1 LEKTLTIIEPTTLP
15 KGMES
20 FSVPSIIQ
28 EAGPEAFR
36 RFLEFF
42 TAQIRNR
49 NTREAYARAVSQFF
63 GWLEAQGIVRLMD
76 IQPVHIAAW
85 VEMKTQS
92 QNPQTVKQHLA
103 AVKKIFDWLVI
114 GQIVPSNPAT
124 VVKGPRYSYTKG
136 KTPILLATD
145 ARRFLESFASDSISD
160 LRDRALIALMT
171 YTFARISAALA
182 MNVKDVFPQHHRLWV
197 RLHEKG
203 GKYLEMP
210 CHHNLELYL
219 KEYMEAAGIEDDPKG
234 PLFRQLNGGRK
245 PETQELTRSRLHRT
259 EALLMIK
266 RRARK
271 AGIENSGMCNHSF
284 RGTGITAYLS
294 NPEAKL
300 EHAQTMAGH
309 ADPKT
314 TRIYDRRSE
323 VLSLDEVERIGI

>member
-1 LEKTLTIIEPTTLP
+1 MTLIEGSPLP

-20 FSVPSIIQ
+20 FAVPALIE
-28 EAGPEAFR
+28 EAGPEAFT

-49 NTREAYARAVSQFF
+49 NTRDAYARAVSQFF
-63 GWLEAQGIVRLMD
+63 GWLHEHGIVRLTE

-85 VEMKTQS
+85 VEGKTQT

-103 AVKKIFDWLVI
+103 AVKKLFDWLVI
-114 GQIVPSNPAT
+114 GKILPSNPAT
-124 VVKGPRYSYTKG
+124 IVKGPKYSYTKG
-136 KTPILLATD
+136 KTPILLAAD
-145 ARRFLESFASDSISD
+145 ARRFLDHLSGDSISER
-160 LRDRALIALMT
+160 RDRALIALMT

-182 MNVKDVFPQHHRLWV
+182 MNVNDVFPQHHRLWV

-219 KEYMEAAGIEDDPKG
+219 KEYLEAAGIEDDKKG
-234 PLFRQLNGGRK
+234 PLFRRLNGGRK
-245 PETQELTRSRLHRT
+245 PETQALTQSRLHRT

-266 RRARK
+266 RRAK
-271 AGIENSGMCNHSF
+271 QAGIPNPGMCNHSF

-294 NPEAKL
+294 NPDAKL

>member
-1 LEKTLTIIEPTTLP
+1 MEAFAVPALIE
-15 KGMES
+15 
-20 FSVPSIIQ
+20 

-42 TAQIRNR
+42 TAQIRNK
-49 NTREAYARAVSQFF
+49 NTREAYARAVSQLF
-63 GWLEAQGIVRLMD
+63 GWLHERGIVRLAD

-85 VEMKTQS
+85 VEEKTQT

-103 AVKKIFDWLVI
+103 AVKKLFDWLVI

-124 VVKGPRYSYTKG
+124 IVKGPKYSYTKG
-136 KTPILLATD
+136 KTPILLAND
-145 ARRFLESFASDSISD
+145 ARRFLDYLSGESISER
-160 LRDRALIALMT
+160 RDRALIALMT

-182 MNVKDVFPQHHRLWV
+182 MNVNDVFVQHHRLWV

-210 CHHNLELYL
+210 CHHNLEMYL
-219 KEYMEAAGIEDDPKG
+219 KEYLDAAGIVEEKKA
-234 PLFRQLNGGRK
+234 PLFRRLNGGRK
-245 PETQELTRSRLHRT
+245 PETQALTESRLHRT

-266 RRARK
+266 RRAK
-271 AGIENSGMCNHSF
+271 QAGIENPGMCNHSF

-294 NPEAKL
+294 NPDAKL

-323 VLSLDEVERIGI
+323 RLSLDEVERIGI

>member
-1 LEKTLTIIEPTTLP
+1 MPRR
-15 KGMES
+15 MEA
-20 FSVPSIIQ
+20 FAVPAIIQ

-63 GWLEAQGIVRLMD
+63 GWLHEHGIVCLAD

-85 VEMKTQS
+85 VEGKTQT

-103 AVKKIFDWLVI
+103 AVKKLFDWLVI

-124 VVKGPRYSYTKG
+124 VVKGPKYSYSKG
-136 KTPILLATD
+136 KTPILLASD
-145 ARRFLESFASDSISD
+145 ARRFLESFSGGSISV

-182 MNVKDVFPQHHRLWV
+182 MNVNDVFVQHHRLWV

-210 CHHNLELYL
+210 CHHNLEMYL
-219 KEYMEAAGIEDDPKG
+219 KEYLKAGGMEDDPKG
-234 PLFRQLNGGRK
+234 PLFRRLNGGRK
-245 PETQELTRSRLHRT
+245 PETQALTRSRLHRT

-266 RRARK
+266 RRANK
-271 AGIENSGMCNHSF
+271 AGIENPGMCNHSF

-314 TRIYDRRSE
+314 TRLYDRRSE

>member
-1 LEKTLTIIEPTTLP
+1 
-15 KGMES
+15 MEA
-20 FSVPSIIQ
+20 FAVPAIIQ
-28 EAGPEAFR
+28 DAGPEAFR
-36 RFLEFF
+36 RFIEFF

-49 NTREAYARAVSQFF
+49 NTREAYARAVGQFF
-63 GWLEAQGIVRLMD
+63 GWLQARGIVTLAE

-85 VEMKTQS
+85 VELKTQS

-103 AVKKIFDWLVI
+103 AVKKLFDWLVI

-124 VVKGPRYSYTKG
+124 VVKGPKYSYSKG
-136 KTPILLATD
+136 KTPILLAAD
-145 ARRFLESFASDSISD
+145 ARRFLESFSGGSISV

-182 MNVKDVFPQHHRLWV
+182 MNVNDVFVQHHRLWV

-219 KEYMEAAGIEDDPKG
+219 KEYMNAGGMENDPKG
-234 PLFRQLNGGRK
+234 PLFRRLNGGRK
-245 PETQELTRSRLHRT
+245 PETQALTRSRLHRT

-266 RRARK
+266 RRANK
-271 AGIENSGMCNHSF
+271 AGIENPGMCNHSF

-314 TRIYDRRSE
+314 TRLYDRRSE

>member
-1 LEKTLTIIEPTTLP
+1 MAAFVVPAIIE
-15 KGMES
+15 
-20 FSVPSIIQ
+20 

-63 GWLEAQGIVRLMD
+63 GWLHEHGIVRLAD

-85 VEMKTQS
+85 VEEKTLA

-103 AVKKIFDWLVI
+103 AVKKLFDWLVI

-124 VVKGPRYSYTKG
+124 IVKGPKYFYTKG
-136 KTPILLATD
+136 KTPILLAAD
-145 ARRFLESFASDSISD
+145 ARRFLDHLSGESISER
-160 LRDRALIALMT
+160 RDRALIALMT

-182 MNVKDVFPQHHRLWV
+182 MNVNDVFVQHHRLWV

-210 CHHNLELYL
+210 CHHNLEIYL
-219 KEYMEAAGIEDDPKG
+219 KEYLEAGEIGNDPKG
-234 PLFRQLNGGRK
+234 PLFRRLNGGRK
-245 PETQELTRSRLHRT
+245 PETQDLTRSRLHRT

-266 RRARK
+266 RRAK
-271 AGIENSGMCNHSF
+271 QAGIENPGMCNHSF

-294 NPEAKL
+294 NPDAKL

-323 VLSLDEVERIGI
+323 RLSLDEVERIGI